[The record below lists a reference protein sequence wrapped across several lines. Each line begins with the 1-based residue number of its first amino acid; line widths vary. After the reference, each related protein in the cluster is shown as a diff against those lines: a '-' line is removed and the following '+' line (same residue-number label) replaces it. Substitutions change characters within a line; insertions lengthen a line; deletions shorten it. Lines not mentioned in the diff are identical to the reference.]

1 MELDLSGNSLTGE
14 IPSKLGG
21 AAELTKL
28 DLSDN
33 NLSGR
38 IPPELGSLT
47 KLEYLYL
54 QGNSLVSWIPPAL
67 GDLTML
73 KELRLGGG
81 NTILGCIA
89 EGLRD
94 VADGDLDDLYLRY
107 CGTTVLPATGGATAP
122 TWLSALLILAGGL
135 AAAAGAVLLRG
146 RDSGGV
152 PGAAR
157 PAR

>member
-1 MELDLSGNSLTGE
+1 MELDLSGNSLTAE
-14 IPSKLGG
+14 IPSRLGR

-38 IPPELGSLT
+38 IPQELGSLT

-54 QGNSLVSWIPPAL
+54 QGNNLLSWIPPAL
-67 GDLTML
+67 GELTML

-81 NTILGCIA
+81 NMILGCIA
-89 EGLRD
+89 EELRE
-94 VADGDLDDLYLRY
+94 VADSDLDDLYLRY
-107 CGTTVLPATGGATAP
+107 CGTTVLPATGGPAAP
-122 TWLSALLILAGGL
+122 TWLSALLALAGAV

-146 RDSGGV
+146 RRFGGAPGPSG
-152 PGAAR
+152 